1 MGCSFLHRRFAYSLG
16 DLFYQLLTPLT
27 FAIRTYKKFTICICN
42 TSLESTNRNHNLN
55 KVWKHCLA
63 KLSYQKW
70 IISKPFITVY
80 ESHQKSLLFTTSK
93 IQIRHFWMI
102 FKYCAWISNFRV
114 FSKNIVL
121 TFVCFEKEW
130 RVFRII
136 YLEIR
141 VPKIRFSLLSRYKQI
156 VDDMIIQTD
165 KNASDI
171 DVENIVNRKVS
182 LSVLVLA
189 HFGLISIYFA
199 VFFSAIIFECIFT
212 SFFYPFF

>member
-1 MGCSFLHRRFAYSLG
+1 M
-16 DLFYQLLTPLT
+16 
-27 FAIRTYKKFTICICN
+27 
-42 TSLESTNRNHNLN
+42 
-55 KVWKHCLA
+55 
-63 KLSYQKW
+63 
-70 IISKPFITVY
+70 
-80 ESHQKSLLFTTSK
+80 
-93 IQIRHFWMI
+93 RHFWKI
-102 FKYCAWISNFRV
+102 FKYCAWFSNFRV

-182 LSVLVLA
+182 LSVLTVFSSFWF
-189 HFGLISIYFA
+189 HFFPFISL
-199 VFFSAIIFECIFT
+199 VFFTLTMHHFPHFIFT
-212 SFFYPFF
+212 SFFTQFFRWKLLLTRAARTPFLKITMAEEASALQRWLFVKISSKTNRMKDTKRKYV